1 MREFDVVIIGS
12 GLGGL
17 LCGAVLSKN
26 GFSVCIVERNKA
38 TGGNLQSFKKDG
50 AVFNTGLH
58 YFGSGDT
65 DQFIY
70 KLFNYLEIYPDLKLK
85 RLDIDR
91 FDVINFRNREYQLAQ
106 GFDNFSKRLLDK
118 FPDEHS
124 GISNFVSKI
133 KQVGKSGQIFNLEPS
148 PENDDWAVFN
158 PLRAVNAYRFIE
170 SVTGNKNLRS
180 VLAGLNDLL
189 GGPREKINLYIFGMI
204 YYTFIQSAWRFVD
217 GSSQLAEKLS
227 MMITASGGSILTD
240 NTVNAFKMKDNGT
253 IGSAVTD
260 QRHEIFGKKFI
271 SDIHPFSTFD
281 LLPVGVLRKIY
292 TDRILS
298 LENSRGMFT
307 IYIVLKPETFPYLN
321 YNYTCALTD
330 EMWLSSDPEQG
341 FPHSYWFET
350 PAASGSEK
358 FAKAATILSPVSF
371 ELFRK
376 WSGTRSEDRGEDYED
391 FKKELAEKLL
401 EKVFV
406 QFPSLKSAI
415 AGYYCSTPLTQID
428 YTGSPEGSAYGLI
441 KDSEDPVKSQVLP
454 KTRIHNLFL
463 TGQNTN
469 AHGMLGVS
477 TGALITLSHI
487 TDMNKIIKEIHN
499 AG

>member
-1 MREFDVVIIGS
+1 
-12 GLGGL
+12 
-17 LCGAVLSKN
+17 
-26 GFSVCIVERNKA
+26 
-38 TGGNLQSFKKDG
+38 
-50 AVFNTGLH
+50 
-58 YFGSGDT
+58 
-65 DQFIY
+65 
-70 KLFNYLEIYPDLKLK
+70 
-85 RLDIDR
+85 
-91 FDVINFRNREYQLAQ
+91 
-106 GFDNFSKRLLDK
+106 
-118 FPDEHS
+118 
-124 GISNFVSKI
+124 
-133 KQVGKSGQIFNLEPS
+133 
-148 PENDDWAVFN
+148 
-158 PLRAVNAYRFIE
+158 
-170 SVTGNKNLRS
+170 
-180 VLAGLNDLL
+180 
-189 GGPREKINLYIFGMI
+189 
-204 YYTFIQSAWRFVD
+204 
-217 GSSQLAEKLS
+217 
-227 MMITASGGSILTD
+227 
-240 NTVNAFKMKDNGT
+240 
-253 IGSAVTD
+253 
-260 QRHEIFGKKFI
+260 
-271 SDIHPFSTFD
+271 
-281 LLPVGVLRKIY
+281 
-292 TDRILS
+292 
-298 LENSRGMFT
+298 MFT